1 MKKKKNLIDNSF
13 DSANNRFFGK
23 WWLFI
28 SLFLDGETNRKRII
42 TIAAD

>member
-1 MKKKKNLIDNSF
+1 MKKKRTLSTILLI
-13 DSANNRFFGK
+13 RFFGK